1 MGGERRWHMSRPD
14 GLTLALRGGAAAFVA
29 VVVNAAL
36 VAVSQALN
44 IAPEFMALSYPPVA
58 FLSAAGAIGATV
70 VYWFI
75 AGRRDD
81 PDPLFVRV
89 AGVALVLSFVPDIGL
104 LFADEAATVF
114 GVVVLML
121 MHVVVAAA
129 SVRLL
134 TQPGTL
140 SEGEVVETARNA

>member
-1 MGGERRWHMSRPD
+1 MSRTD
-14 GLTLALRGGAAAFVA
+14 RLTLTLRGGAAALVA

-36 VAVSQALN
+36 VAIAQALN
-44 IAPEFMALSYPPVA
+44 VAPGFMALSYPPVA
-58 FLSAAGAIGATV
+58 FLSAVGAVGATV
-70 VYWFI
+70 VYALI
-75 AGRRDD
+75 ARRRDD

-89 AGVALVLSFVPDIGL
+89 AGVVLVLSFLPDVGL
-104 LFADEAATVF
+104 LFGDEAATIP

-134 TQPGTL
+134 TQPGAL
-140 SEGEVVETARNA
+140 AAAESASEPRNA